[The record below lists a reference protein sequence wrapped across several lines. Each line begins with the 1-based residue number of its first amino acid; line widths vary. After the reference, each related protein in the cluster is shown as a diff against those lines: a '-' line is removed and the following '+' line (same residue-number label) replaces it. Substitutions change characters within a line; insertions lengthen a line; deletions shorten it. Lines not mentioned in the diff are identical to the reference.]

1 MSVIIQGTQLRDI
14 GLGRRASKS
23 TGTLAATTVPL
34 FTVAGGQVMITS
46 IYGVVGTA
54 ITVANSYKLQAN
66 PTTGTT
72 SDLVAATDIGT
83 TDTPAG
89 NILSFT
95 GVKTDSIVGG
105 PGSAAVNQRGIVVNT
120 GAIESVSAGTDGEI
134 TWHVTWIPLTDG
146 ATLVAA

>member
-1 MSVIIQGTQLRDI
+1 MSVIIQGNQLRDI

-23 TGTLAATTVPL
+23 TGTLAATTISL
-34 FTVAGGQVMITS
+34 FTVAGGQVLITS

-89 NILSFT
+89 HILGFT

-105 PGSAAVNQRGIVVNT
+105 AGSAPVNQRGIVVNT
-120 GAIESVSAGTDGEI
+120 GTVESVSAGTDGEI
-134 TWHVTWIPLTDG
+134 TWVVTWIPLTDG